1 MGVEEENREE
11 KDSVVVKEEYQN
23 RPAQID
29 GGDLCG
35 EEKVQQEKDAAA
47 VPKSPK
53 QDNLKRSVSN
63 IAHLK
68 EDLGKKRLRQK
79 SSKNLLFTAGIGGGD
94 SVDRANS

>member
-1 MGVEEENREE
+1 M
-11 KDSVVVKEEYQN
+11 
-23 RPAQID
+23 
-29 GGDLCG
+29 
-35 EEKVQQEKDAAA
+35 